1 MMSKIDKTTFGE
13 FVRQLREERNL
24 PLRKIAFELDIE
36 TSTLTKIEKNERNAN
51 EQIIHKL
58 SEIFSIDNAELIV
71 RYLSKK
77 SLINYLSKW
86 IGLKF

>member
-1 MMSKIDKTTFGE
+1 MSKIDKTTFGE